1 MERSPEGRL
10 LLLCARAKL
19 TVEDLQLIARDLA
32 RPDLDWDYIAKTS
45 CMHGIAPLIYDSLY
59 RTGVISLL
67 SSAVAETLRNTYYCN
82 AARNSLLYDEL
93 RRVLLA
99 FKKKGIKVIVLKGAV
114 LAATV
119 YRERALRPMSDI
131 DLLVR
136 KEGLKDAETSV
147 VEMGYVLGE
156 HARTKDWREEHD
168 YHLHYT
174 KKSSVP
180 VEIHWHIARPNHR
193 FSIDIDGLWER
204 AQLTTIAGVEALTLS
219 VEDLLLHLCQHMHKH
234 NLIGGIRPLCDIAHV
249 VEHYNNTID
258 WMEFRTRSDQ
268 WGISPYVYLALY
280 FAKEF
285 LVAHIPSSF
294 LDGFE
299 PAGFNRA
306 VIDWAKERLLDCESS
321 SISHNLVQL
330 SWNGHS
336 FKERLAA
343 LANALSPA
351 AVAQSYGLPQDSNR
365 IPFHYYPQRI
375 KDLLSRYSPLLWQL
389 VSGDQKTRVALEKED
404 NQLRLNRWLSS
415 GYQSDC

>member
-1 MERSPEGRL
+1 MCSASMQEP
-10 LLLCARAKL
+10 K
-19 TVEDLQLIARDLA
+19 
-32 RPDLDWDYIAKTS
+32 
-45 CMHGIAPLIYDSLY
+45 
-59 RTGVISLL
+59 TGVKSTIIICAS
-67 SSAVAETLRNTYYCN
+67 
-82 AARNSLLYDEL
+82 
-93 RRVLLA
+93 
-99 FKKKGIKVIVLKGAV
+99 
-114 LAATV
+114 
-119 YRERALRPMSDI
+119 
-131 DLLVR
+131 
-136 KEGLKDAETSV
+136 
-147 VEMGYVLGE
+147 
-156 HARTKDWREEHD
+156 
-168 YHLHYT
+168 

-180 VEIHWHIARPNHR
+180 VEIHWHITRPNRR

-330 SWNGHS
+330 SWNGHR
-336 FKERLAA
+336 FEDRLAA
-343 LANALSPA
+343 LGSALAPA
-351 AVAQSYGLPQDSNR
+351 VVAQSYGLPQDSNR

-375 KDLLSRYSPLLWQL
+375 KDLLTSLRSVAMAVGVRRSENKGGLGKGRQPASTEQ
-389 VSGDQKTRVALEKED
+389 VAL
-404 NQLRLNRWLSS
+404 LRLSVRLS
-415 GYQSDC
+415 